1 MWRKDRLTALK
12 EVVVFKTT
20 LLFSSVDLA
29 VHMKTLKLITEQFT

>member
-12 EVVVFKTT
+12 EVVFKTT